1 MGQIPL
7 SQLLVHL
14 FIWSLVGIVV
24 FSLYVVVVFR
34 TGIVYTA
41 REQDGTLK
49 EKLPLS
55 GVLSSLSILVGI
67 SAVQLASSFSLL
79 SSLTVPVSFW
89 VLLALNYA
97 LFLVLFLYDTLVIDY
112 FVIGRWRP
120 AILRL
125 PDAMDAGSMAE
136 HIRASL
142 VVAPL
147 IGLVLSLLST
157 LITRVWF

>member
-7 SQLLVHL
+7 NQLLVHL
-14 FIWSLVGIVV
+14 LIWSLVGIVV
-24 FSLYVVVVFR
+24 FNLYVVVVFR
-34 TGIVYTA
+34 TGIVYTS

-49 EKLPLS
+49 GRLPLS

-67 SAVQLASSFSLL
+67 IAVQLASSFSLL
-79 SSLTVPVSFW
+79 STQTAPVNFW
-89 VLLALNYA
+89 VLLALNYS

-120 AILRL
+120 AILHL
-125 PDAMDAGSMAE
+125 PDEMDAGSMTE

-147 IGLVLSLLST
+147 IGLVLSLVST

>member
-1 MGQIPL
+1 MGQITL
-7 SQLLVHL
+7 NQLLVHL
-14 FIWSLVGIVV
+14 LIWSLVGIVV
-24 FSLYVVVVFR
+24 FNLYIVVVFR
-34 TGIVYTA
+34 TGIVYTS

-49 EKLPLS
+49 QRLPLS

-67 SAVQLASSFSLL
+67 IAVQLASSFSLL

-97 LFLVLFLYDTLVIDY
+97 LFLVLFLYDTLVIDF

-120 AILRL
+120 AILNL
-125 PDAMDAGSMAE
+125 PDEMDAGSMAE
-136 HIRASL
+136 HIRASM

-147 IGLVLSLLST
+147 IGLVLSLVST
-157 LITRVWF
+157 LVTRVWF